1 MNKYIAT
8 IILGILVGIIGGIQ
22 GIAGSIYILVGLLVM
37 GIVTSQKDAAG
48 TTLIVTAL
56 PISLLAAYN
65 YYKKGDA
72 QVDVAVLLSITI
84 FISMYFGAKLN
95 YMIPK
100 RYIYLF
106 TGATVFLSSLY
117 FFYKGYMLLEEKA
130 N

>member
-117 FFYKGYMLLEEKA
+117 FFYRGYMLLQRKDE
-130 N
+130 